1 MLVNTNTKIYNLMQ
15 QGKTGEQI
23 KDKNNNE
30 YPDEQTN
37 NQSYAFQKQNQFLGK
52 TIVKNIAELLRIF

>member
-1 MLVNTNTKIYNLMQ
+1 MLVNANTKIFNLMQ

-30 YPDEQTN
+30 YSDEQTN

-52 TIVKNIAELLRIF
+52 RVVKNIAQLLRIF